1 MCKQGELR
9 ETTRFAE
16 RSLAVRTKSI
26 NISMTIKKIK
36 SFTSNPYLLFIYTTS
51 IGLVIGL

>member
-1 MCKQGELR
+1 MCKQDELH
-9 ETTRFAE
+9 ETTQFAG

-36 SFTSNPYLLFIYTTS
+36 SFTFYPYPLFICTTS